1 MPLTWGWV
9 ASIAFAYLL
18 LLFGVAYWAERRK
31 DRGRSIISNPLVYA
45 LSTAVYCTSW
55 TFYGSVG
62 RATVSGFQFLAVY
75 LGPTLIAFSWWT
87 LLRKLVRV
95 SRENHITSLSDLVA
109 SRYGKSGRLG
119 ALVTVMILVGNT
131 PYIGLQLKAIST
143 TFEILTQVSP
153 ETPFRIVG
161 HPEWFVQDTAFAVA
175 LVLGVFG
182 GMFGARR
189 LDPSERHEGMVAA
202 VALESVVK
210 LAALLTVG
218 GFVTWG
224 LFSGFSDIF
233 AQIADHEFFSHL
245 LTLGAAPGRSYST
258 WFTLLVLSACS
269 VMLLPRQ
276 FHVMVVENCKEEHI
290 RHAMWLFPLYL
301 FLINLFVAPI
311 AFGGLLLFQSPALAD
326 TFVLRIPLR
335 TGHNLLA
342 LAAFLGGLSAAT
354 GMVVVSSVAISTMV
368 LNNLVVPVLLRVGWP
383 RRMAPLLLH
392 CKRAIIVGVILLG
405 YAYYRLLGERFMLV
419 DIGLL
424 SFASAAQLAPAVL
437 GGLYWRPATGRGAA
451 AGLLAGFASW
461 LYFFLTPSLAKA
473 GWIPLSVLRDGPWGI
488 RILRPDAFLG
498 LEGLDLWSHGLFWS
512 LLLNAVAFLAVSL
525 LTRPSRA
532 EQEQIPRF
540 LDAMGPAPRARPDL
554 RMARAP
560 SVGEFEE
567 LLAKFLGAAK
577 ARQRLG
583 EFFGDSGYDRKAVL
597 SDDRMLELQAHVERS
612 LAGALGPVAASR
624 VVQRYLDLKGT
635 TLEEIFD
642 VFGAV
647 SLSLEESREELQ
659 ARVRELSVLF
669 EASKRVAATLDEDEA
684 IRAVL
689 DLVGSEFGM
698 DRRAVFLVRDGRLHP
713 ARAEGFPQQYL
724 SAISRGSRRPS
735 YVVQALGDRR
745 TVFLSDSAL
754 APQPLPLEVTAD
766 PGLLSLIA
774 TPIVH
779 EHQVI
784 GVLVAGSSRRKGY
797 FSEKFVEAFEAL
809 ATELAL
815 ALANA
820 RLYEEIRELNRTL
833 EEKVRERTRELEEAN
848 RNLQEL
854 DRLKSEFL
862 ANMSHELRTPMNSI
876 LGYTQLVLDEVDGPL
891 TDEQRKSLERVEKN
905 ARHLLKLINDILD
918 LSKIEAGRMEL
929 ELHRFDLGSLAEEV
943 AEDQR
948 TMAEAKNLRLVV
960 RREEGDLRVVADPNK
975 IREVLNN
982 LVNNAIKFTDAGR
995 VTIRVRPEP
1004 RATDGVA
1011 VDVEDTGIG
1020 IPEDGL
1026 AVIFEAF
1033 KQLDGSTTRA
1043 HGGTGLGLSIA
1054 KRLVELHGGEI
1065 TVVSRVGEG
1074 SCFTV
1079 WLPREGPEATPRPGA
1094 ETGETCRP

>member
-9 ASIAFAYLL
+9 AAVAFAYLL

-31 DRGRSIISNPLVYA
+31 DRGRSIIANPLVYA
-45 LSTAVYCTSW
+45 LSTAVFCTSW

-87 LLRKLVRV
+87 LLRKWVRV
-95 SRENHITSLSDLVA
+95 ARDNHITSLSDLVA
-109 SRYGKSGRLG
+109 SRYGKSGWLG

-131 PYIGLQLKAIST
+131 PYIGLQLKAISS
-143 TFEILTQVSP
+143 TFEILTQVSR
-153 ETPFRIVG
+153 EAPFRVVG
-161 HPEWFVQDTAFAVA
+161 HPESFLEDTAFAVA

-210 LAALLTVG
+210 LVALLSVG
-218 GFVTWG
+218 AFVTWG
-224 LFSGFSDIF
+224 LFGGFRDIF
-233 AQIADHEFFSHL
+233 AQISEHEFFAHL
-245 LTLGAAPGRSYST
+245 LTLGSAPARSYAT

-276 FHVMVVENCKEEHI
+276 FHVMVVENCSEEHI
-290 RHAMWLFPLYL
+290 RHAMWMFPLYL

-311 AFGGLLLFQSPALAD
+311 AFGGLLLFQSPTLAD

-342 LAAFLGGLSAAT
+342 LVAFLGGLSAAT

-368 LNNLVVPVLLRVGWP
+368 LNNLVVPVLIRLGWP
-383 RRMAPLLLH
+383 RRPAPLLLH

-424 SFASAAQLAPAVL
+424 SFAAAAQLAPAVL
-437 GGLYWRPATGRGAA
+437 GGLYWRQATARGAA
-451 AGLLAGFASW
+451 AGLLAGFGAW
-461 LYFFLTPSLAKA
+461 VYFFLTPSLARA
-473 GWIPLSVLRDGPWGI
+473 GWIPVSVLIEGPGGI
-488 RILRPDAFLG
+488 RLLRPDAFLG

-512 LLLNAVAFLAVSL
+512 MLFNAVAFLAVSL
-525 LTRPSRA
+525 LTRPSQA
-532 EQEQIPRF
+532 ELEQIPKF
-540 LDAMGPAPRARPDL
+540 VDAMRPSPRVRLDL

-567 LLAKFLGAAK
+567 LLAKFLGPEK
-577 ARQRLG
+577 ARQRLA
-583 EFFGDSGYDRKAVL
+583 EFLGGPGYDPRAVL
-597 SDDRMLELQAHVERS
+597 SDDRMLELQAHVERT

-659 ARVRELSVLF
+659 ARVRELAVLF

-689 DLVGSEFGM
+689 DLVGAEFGM
-698 DRRAVFLVRDGRLHP
+698 DCRAVFVVRGGRLEP
-713 ARAEGFPQQYL
+713 AQAHGFRPSYL
-724 SAISRGSRRPS
+724 EAMSLGPVRPS
-735 YVVQALGDRR
+735 YVVQAMADRR
-745 TVFLSDSAL
+745 TVFLSDAAL
-754 APQPLPLEVTAD
+754 SPRPVPLEVLEN

-779 EHQVI
+779 ENQVLGI
-784 GVLVAGSSRRKGY
+784 LAAGSSQRKGY
-797 FSEKFVEAFEAL
+797 FSDKFVEAFEAL

-820 RLYEEIRELNRTL
+820 RLYREIRELNRTL
-833 EEKVRERTRELEEAN
+833 EQKVRERTRELEEAN

-876 LGYTQLVLDEVDGPL
+876 LGYTQLVLDGVDGPL
-891 TDEQRKSLERVEKN
+891 TPEQRQSLERVEKN
-905 ARHLLKLINDILD
+905 ATHLLKLINDILD

-929 ELHRFDLGSLAEEV
+929 DLHEFDLKALADEV
-943 AEDQR
+943 AGDLW
-948 TMAEAKNLRLVV
+948 TMAEAKGLSLTVEA
-960 RREEGDLRVVADPNK
+960 EEGDLRVRADPNK
-975 IREVLNN
+975 VREVLNN
-982 LVNNAIKFTDAGR
+982 LVNNAIKFTDRGG
-995 VTIRVRPEP
+995 VVVRVRPDDRGRP
-1004 RATDGVA
+1004 GVA
-1011 VDVEDTGIG
+1011 VEVEDTGIG
-1020 IPEDGL
+1020 IPEDSLG
-1026 AVIFEAF
+1026 VIFEAF

-1043 HGGTGLGLSIA
+1043 YSGTGLGLSIA
-1054 KRLVELHGGEI
+1054 KRLMELHGGEI
-1065 TVVSRVGEG
+1065 TVTSRVGEG
-1074 SCFTV
+1074 SRFTV
-1079 WLPREGPEATPRPGA
+1079 WLPREGPERKA
-1094 ETGETCRP
+1094 